1 MAILLAE
8 LATRFGCD
16 LHGDPDTE
24 ISRVAT
30 LAAATAGSIS
40 FLANPGY
47 RKHLADTAASAVI
60 LKENLVSE
68 CPTNCLVADDPYLTY
83 ARIAAEIHPLPQPAG
98 AVHPSAVIG
107 EGGSIPAS
115 CEIAAGVVLGNGVEL
130 GERVSVGPN
139 TVIADN
145 VRIGDD
151 SRLAA
156 NVSIYSEV
164 QIGERCLFHSG
175 VVIGADGFG
184 IAPSPE
190 GWVKVP
196 QVGSVIIGNDV
207 ELGANTTVDC
217 GAIENTLLGNGV
229 KLDNQVQ
236 IGHNAIIGDHT
247 VMASQAGISG
257 STRVGARCVIG
268 GKAAVAGHLEVAD
281 DVILLGRASVTKS
294 IFERG
299 MYSNVIAAQD
309 ARKWRRIAGR
319 INRLDETVER
329 LKAVEQGLS
338 ELQQTRYTDK
348 DKD

>member
-8 LATRFGCD
+8 LATRYGCD

-30 LAAATAGSIS
+30 LGAATAGCIS

-47 RKHLADTAASAVI
+47 RKYLADTTASVVI
-60 LKENLVSE
+60 LKENFVSE
-68 CPTNCLVADDPYLTY
+68 CPTACLVADDPYLTY
-83 ARIAAEIHPLPQPAG
+83 AHIAAEIHPLPQSAG
-98 AVHPSAVIG
+98 TVHRSAVLG
-107 EGGSIPAS
+107 EGSSIPAS

-130 GERVSVGPN
+130 GERVCVGPN
-139 TVIADN
+139 TVIGDN

-156 NVSIYSEV
+156 NVSVYSGV
-164 QIGERCLFHSG
+164 QIGVRCLFHSG

-184 IAPSPE
+184 IAPCPE

-196 QVGSVIIGNDV
+196 LVGSVVIGNDV

-217 GAIENTLLGNGV
+217 GAIENTVLGNGV

-257 STRVGARCVIG
+257 SSRIGARCVIG

-294 IFERG
+294 IFKPG

-338 ELQQTRYTDK
+338 ELQQTRDK
-348 DKD
+348 D